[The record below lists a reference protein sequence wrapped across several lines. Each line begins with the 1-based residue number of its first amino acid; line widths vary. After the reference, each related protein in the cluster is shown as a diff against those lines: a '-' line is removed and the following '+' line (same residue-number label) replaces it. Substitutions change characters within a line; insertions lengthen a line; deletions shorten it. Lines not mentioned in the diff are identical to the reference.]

1 MQKYNNSSTWQ
12 KNISGRYATVVT
24 VRKNTLGL
32 GCAMG
37 KWNCYAVTVT
47 QDVSN
52 PNDRFGGNGTV
63 ATVAVAQGCVS
74 NPVEEPFW
82 GRCEAVRRSEPRA
95 KVERRQSEGR
105 KIEN

>member
-1 MQKYNNSSTWQ
+1 MGVTLQLLQFKITLW
-12 KNISGRYATVVT
+12 GWVVQWG
-24 VRKNTLGL
+24 NG
-32 GCAMG
+32 
-37 KWNCYAVTVT
+37 TVT
-47 QDVSN
+47 HGVSN

-82 GRCEAVRRSEPRA
+82 GRCEAVHRSEPKA